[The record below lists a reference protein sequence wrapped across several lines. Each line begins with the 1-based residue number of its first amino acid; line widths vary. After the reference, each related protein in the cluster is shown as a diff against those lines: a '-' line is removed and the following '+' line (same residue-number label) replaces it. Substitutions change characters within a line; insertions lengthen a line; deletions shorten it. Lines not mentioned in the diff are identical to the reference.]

1 MSKGTS
7 SSVNVIRRHNKC
19 DFTRVQLGELMIS
32 LSFLTEHMGKS
43 THRVDGG
50 FATVV

>member
-1 MSKGTS
+1 MSKGTGS
-7 SSVNVIRRHNKC
+7 SINVIRRHKC
-19 DFTRVQLGELMIS
+19 DFTRVQLRELMIS

-50 FATVV
+50 FATVA